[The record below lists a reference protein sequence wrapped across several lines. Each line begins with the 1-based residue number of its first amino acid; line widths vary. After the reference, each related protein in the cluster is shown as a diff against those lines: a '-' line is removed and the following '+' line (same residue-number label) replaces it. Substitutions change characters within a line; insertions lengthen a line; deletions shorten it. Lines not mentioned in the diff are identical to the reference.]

1 MVNMLVT
8 SIVFNR
14 LSGQEPD
21 EAVRNAAVGMLVG
34 NATAGIGNPV
44 ARAVVGAE
52 LRGALEGRTVTD
64 EDRQETALTAA
75 VGHAVAGVVDD
86 PVARDVVVDAVMR
99 GRKSAAEARL
109 PAASASPPKT
119 SSAAVDNA
127 ISTLHAT
134 DSSSGLRAAGA
145 TLGHVAASAD
155 DAAQARALTA
165 LRQAADR
172 AWMAYSLGTF
182 PGAVDVIARGASP
195 SIQAQA
201 RGVLL
206 GWTSGWSD
214 ATHRAAAATALGA
227 L

>member
-1 MVNMLVT
+1 MVNMLVA

-21 EAVRNAAVGMLVG
+21 EAVRNAAMGMLVG
-34 NATAGIGNPV
+34 SATAGIGNPV

-64 EDRQETALTAA
+64 EDRKTTALTAA
-75 VGHAVAGVVDD
+75 VGHAVADVVDD
-86 PVARDVVVDAVMR
+86 PLARGVVVDAVMR
-99 GRKSAAEARL
+99 GSKSAAT
-109 PAASASPPKT
+109 PPPKAAASPPTT
-119 SSAAVDNA
+119 SSAAVDGA
-127 ISTLHAT
+127 ISTLHTT

-145 TLGHVAASAD
+145 TLGHVAAGAD
-155 DAAQARALTA
+155 DAAKARALTA

-182 PGAVDVIARGASP
+182 PGAVDVIARHASP

-201 RGVLL
+201 RGVLI

-214 ATHRAAAATALGA
+214 ATNRAAAATALGA

>member
-1 MVNMLVT
+1 MVNMLVA

-21 EAVRNAAVGMLVG
+21 EAVRNAAMGMLVG
-34 NATAGIGNPV
+34 SATAGIGNPV

-64 EDRQETALTAA
+64 EDRKTTALTAA
-75 VGHAVAGVVDD
+75 VGHAVADVVDD
-86 PVARDVVVDAVMR
+86 PLARGVVVDAVMR
-99 GRKSAAEARL
+99 GSKSAAT
-109 PAASASPPKT
+109 PPPKAAASPPTT
-119 SSAAVDNA
+119 SSAAVDGA
-127 ISTLHAT
+127 ISTLHTT

-145 TLGHVAASAD
+145 TSGHVAAGAD
-155 DAAQARALTA
+155 DAAKARALTA

-182 PGAVDVIARGASP
+182 PGAVDVIARHASP

-201 RGVLL
+201 RGVLI

-214 ATHRAAAATALGA
+214 ATNRAAAATALGA